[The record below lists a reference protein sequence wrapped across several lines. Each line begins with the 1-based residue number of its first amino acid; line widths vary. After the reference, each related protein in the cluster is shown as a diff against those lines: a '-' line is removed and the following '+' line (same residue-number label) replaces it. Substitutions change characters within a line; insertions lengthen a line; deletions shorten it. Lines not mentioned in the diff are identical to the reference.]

1 MAAVNLKIGHLELSN
16 RLIAA
21 PMAGISDLPFR
32 RLCCEMGAGMAV
44 SEMLLANSDLWHTHK
59 SSLRMASKQE
69 DHIRAVQI
77 VGADPHEMAIA
88 AELSQASGAQLIDIN
103 MGCPAKKVNKKLA
116 GSALLQY
123 PILVE
128 QILSTVVKSVD
139 IPVTLKIRTG
149 WNKDNQNC
157 LEIAKIAE
165 GSGISALTIHGR
177 TRACLFNG
185 EAEYDSIRRV
195 KQHIHIPVI
204 ANGDITSPEKAK
216 AVLEY
221 TGADG
226 LMIGRGAQGNPWIFE
241 QIDYYLRHGKL
252 LQKKSLIEKAPLI
265 KDHVRAL
272 HNLYGEYKGLRI
284 ARKHVSWYLQDY
296 AQSEQFRRLFNAID
310 NAEQQFIALEA
321 FFSTTH

>member
-1 MAAVNLKIGHLELSN
+1 MKIGNLELKS

-21 PMAGISDLPFR
+21 PMAGISDRAFR
-32 RLCCEMGAGMAV
+32 SLCCQMGAAMAV
-44 SEMLLANSDLWHTHK
+44 SEMLLANPDLWHTDK
-59 SSLRMASKQE
+59 SALRMASKDE
-69 DHIRAVQI
+69 NHIRAVQI
-77 VGADPHEMAIA
+77 VGADPQEMANA
-88 AELSQASGAQLIDIN
+88 AQLCAASGAQLIDIN

-149 WNKDNQNC
+149 WNKDNINC

-185 EAEYDSIRRV
+185 EAEYDSIRSV
-195 KQHIHIPVI
+195 KQHINIPVI

-226 LMIGRGAQGNPWIFE
+226 LMIGRCAQGNPWIFE
-241 QIDYYLRHGKL
+241 QIEYYLRHGKL

-265 KDHVRAL
+265 NDHVRAL

-321 FFSTTH
+321 FFSTTHLSQKS